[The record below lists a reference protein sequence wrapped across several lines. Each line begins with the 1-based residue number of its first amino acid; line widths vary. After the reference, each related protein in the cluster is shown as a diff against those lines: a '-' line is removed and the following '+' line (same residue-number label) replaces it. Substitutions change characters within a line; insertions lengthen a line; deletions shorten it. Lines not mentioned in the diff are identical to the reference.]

1 MNDDEYLIFRGNVI
15 NVLRQCFRQYW
26 PILAVLV
33 AIFVS
38 LSSWF
43 FNFLLDGQNQILVSQ
58 NKIADKQQIILEKV
72 NTNERNIGIIGTDLN
87 NLKESF
93 RRLDR

>member
-26 PILAVLV
+26 PVVAVIIV
-33 AIFVS
+33 AVGS

-43 FNFLLDGQNQILVSQ
+43 FNFLLEGQNQILASQ

-72 NTNERNIGIIGTDLN
+72 NINEKSIGILGKDLD
-87 NLKESF
+87 NLKDYVK
-93 RRLDR
+93 RIDR